1 MGIRL
6 EVRVGGALLTPGFQG
21 NGVGNKAPLTGLQL
35 PEESASVVPPLI
47 SQVPVDET
55 ENNENLTLLT
65 KTHNCVFLK
74 ADKASSF
81 SSWSKLLLR
90 TTGP

>member
-1 MGIRL
+1 MGGNTSLKPMGIRL

-74 ADKASSF
+74 
-81 SSWSKLLLR
+81 
-90 TTGP
+90 